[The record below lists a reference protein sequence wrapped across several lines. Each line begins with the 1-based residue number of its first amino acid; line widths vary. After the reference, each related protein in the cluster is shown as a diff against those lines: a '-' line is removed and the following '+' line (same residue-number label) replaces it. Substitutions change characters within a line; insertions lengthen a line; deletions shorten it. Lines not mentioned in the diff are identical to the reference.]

1 MNHIIHL
8 DALLIWAHG
17 VYVKG
22 KHIQGGIP
30 CGVNRTVDLEYN
42 IYTCTKVNELREV
55 DLKYIYVYKSEWA
68 ERGWLE
74 LMDQQAVKELK
85 KRYRADAIGK

>member
-1 MNHIIHL
+1 M
-8 DALLIWAHG
+8 
-17 VYVKG
+17 
-22 KHIQGGIP
+22 
-30 CGVNRTVDLEYN
+30 
-42 IYTCTKVNELREV
+42 NELREV